1 MSTPARGPKGRAT
14 PQMNVTPL
22 VDVVL
27 VLLIIFMVVTPLLS
41 KQLWLN
47 LPKKDDSAAP
57 PPDKD
62 TSIVITVDKA
72 GVVRVNRAEIP
83 EAELP
88 DRLRRMLA
96 PKDQKVVFFDADDE
110 APYAATVH
118 AMDLARA
125 GGASQIAILTEKIDP

>member
-1 MSTPARGPKGRAT
+1 M
-14 PQMNVTPL
+14 
-22 VDVVL
+22 
-27 VLLIIFMVVTPLLS
+27 
-41 KQLWLN
+41 
-47 LPKKDDSAAP
+47 
-57 PPDKD
+57 
-62 TSIVITVDKA
+62 ITVDKA

-88 DRLRRMLA
+88 ERLRRMLA